1 MGQNN
6 KQIDCQV
13 CGEGFNPFSKEKKK
27 IGGLFNTCIDCSE
40 ETEVKHLGLASSDG
54 KFAQITILSFES
66 NSDREKYKSFY
77 SNNSGMNKG
86 KSCQL
91 GRHLS
96 STPNIKFKTV
106 QAFKPT
112 NHKGKQ

>member
-1 MGQNN
+1 M
-6 KQIDCQV
+6 
-13 CGEGFNPFSKEKKK
+13 KK
-27 IGGLFNTCIDCSE
+27 IITCSICDKDFDPNSKAKRSVGGLINHCPDCSE
-40 ETEVKHLGLASSDG
+40 ENEVKHLGLASADG

-77 SNNSGMNKG
+77 TNNSGMNKG

-91 GRHLS
+91 GKHLS
-96 STPNIKFKTV
+96 STPNVKFKTV

>member
-1 MGQNN
+1 MQKIECQN
-6 KQIDCQV
+6 
-13 CGEGFNPFSKEKKK
+13 CGESFDPNSKEKKR
-27 IGGLFNTCIDCSE
+27 IGGLRIHCIDCSE
-40 ETEVKHLGLASSDG
+40 ETEVKHLGLPSSDG
-54 KFAQITILSFES
+54 KFAQVTILSFES

-77 SNNSGMNKG
+77 TNNSGMNKG

-106 QAFKPT
+106 QSFKPT
-112 NHKGKQ
+112 NHKGKS